1 MNYTLT
7 TWADGFGVWH
17 CRADF
22 DSPGVGNSHEA
33 EALKYKALD
42 ACKRK
47 IRKQIANR
55 EAPRQVARLSYQV
68 VANELDSLNRMWS
81 ITVAKKA

>member
-1 MNYTLT
+1 MKYTLT

-22 DSPGVGNSHEA
+22 DSPGAGNNHEG

-42 ACKRK
+42 ACKKK
-47 IRKQIANR
+47 IRQEISNR
-55 EAPRQVARLSYQV
+55 EAPRQAGRLSYHV
-68 VANELDSLNRMWS
+68 IANKLDPLNRMWS
-81 ITVAKKA
+81 ITVAEKA